1 MSDFNEKTLQGS
13 GSAPLSSNL
22 LPTYVAAL
30 QSPETFAVY
39 CEEIQTRLQSNA
51 SQRKRFLEASIDRL
65 NNLLGTAL
73 AVNDTALYHELWQC
87 RQMAQQMIESLAQGV
102 PTEVVVQ
109 PEIPVPIIP
118 QPPKLRPLDTVT
130 GTLSPVPPPPPP
142 APVREAT
149 YLEPAPAFSP
159 TRPPYV
165 SQEVRPSVVSAE
177 PRAPRRST
185 RPLVEI
191 EADAIRQ
198 REQLRIFVEAH
209 PLRDSAGN
217 FHIPNALLMRSLMC
231 RQRKLEEEAGDIE
244 VAEVTDLRN
253 DIWEV
258 MEKAGDTEYTVGREY
273 SFEVPPTV
281 FQWGE
286 LVERY
291 EEMSRA
297 FEAFLWWHE
306 HSGDLTLMDVQPLAE
321 AVAAIQGR
329 FNRLLYRVS
338 SHDQFQQQLYEDLR
352 SWAKEAQCYL
362 YSLRPKVPI
371 DELSERAATLEE
383 AWDKARQPVLLAVQR
398 LKTLEHLG
406 NLLATPGFGE
416 EPHRDA
422 ERLRIVLQRCKELRV
437 PAGERRLRDPLV
449 PWAAFMETD
458 DAFRDVL
465 REVCGEWE
473 RRLDTQTLTSA
484 PLLNTSLSGLTS
496 EIAKIH
502 SVLGGKCVLVV
513 GGIATEEVKSQLAS
527 ITGASE
533 ILWENH
539 RPTAT
544 LEDFEADIRRADA
557 LILFTQ
563 YSRKEWLQAQSL
575 CAVDGKPC
583 YRALTGT
590 DAAHFVR
597 SLCQQIG

>member
-1 MSDFNEKTLQGS
+1 MSDYND
-13 GSAPLSSNL
+13 APLHGANFASASPSL

-30 QSPETFAVY
+30 QSPEAFGAY
-39 CEEIQTRLQSNA
+39 CDEIQTRLQSNA
-51 SQRKRFLEASIDRL
+51 SQRKRFLEGAIDRL
-65 NNLLGTAL
+65 NNLMATAL
-73 AVNDTALYHELWQC
+73 AINDAALYNEIWQC
-87 RQMAQQMIESLAQGV
+87 RQMAQQMTASLQEIASKE
-102 PTEVVVQ
+102 PTAHI
-109 PEIPVPIIP
+109 EIPVPVIP

-130 GTLSPVPPPPPP
+130 GTLPPIPS
-142 APVREAT
+142 A
-149 YLEPAPAFSP
+149 PAPAPAREAAPYADVPLRPAYAPQEPRLAPSP
-159 TRPPYV
+159 PPY
-165 SQEVRPSVVSAE
+165 AE

-185 RPLVEI
+185 RPLVDI

-198 REQLRIFVEAH
+198 REQLRIYLDAH
-209 PLRDSAGN
+209 PLKNEGGDM
-217 FHIPNALLMRSLMC
+217 HIPHSLQLRSLLC

-253 DIWEV
+253 DLWDA
-258 MEKAGDTEYTVGREY
+258 MERAGDVEYTVGRDYALET
-273 SFEVPPTV
+273 PPTV

-286 LVERY
+286 LAERY

-338 SHDQFQQQLYEDLR
+338 SRDEFQQRLYEDLR

-371 DELSERAATLEE
+371 DELTERASTLDE
-383 AWDKARQPVLLAVQR
+383 AWDKARQPVLLADQR

-406 NLLATPGFGE
+406 NLLAAPGFGE
-416 EPHRDA
+416 EPQRDA

-437 PAGERRLRDPLV
+437 PSQERRLRDPLV
-449 PWAAFMETD
+449 PWTALMETD
-458 DAFRDVL
+458 DSFRDVL
-465 REVCGEWE
+465 REVCEEWE
-473 RRLDTQTLTSA
+473 RRIDSHSLASA
-484 PLLNTSLSGLTS
+484 PLLNASLAGV
-496 EIAKIH
+496 EEEAKRAQAALAGKV
-502 SVLGGKCVLVV
+502 VLIIGGV
-513 GGIATEEVKSQLAS
+513 ADAEVKSRVAALL
-527 ITGASE
+527 GAKE
-533 ILWENH
+533 IVWENR

-557 LILFTQ
+557 VISLTQ

-583 YRALTGT
+583 YRALTAT
-590 DAAHFVR
+590 DLAHFVR
-597 SLCQQIG
+597 ALNQ